1 LIRIVNPLIAT
12 AVHPIGIFDSGVGGL
27 SVLRHIQDS
36 LPSEKL
42 LYFADQAHVPYGSRS
57 LAEIRHFSEEIT
69 QFLLN
74 QGSKVI
80 VVACN
85 TASAAALS
93 TLRKTFPQIL
103 FVGMEPAVK
112 PAALKTRSGKVGVL
126 ATENTF
132 ASPRYAHLMSRFAQD
147 VEVLEDPCR
156 GLVPLIEAGQ
166 ITHKE
171 TKQLLRGVLTPMLA
185 VGVDTLVLGCTHY
198 PFIRPVIEEI
208 IEADAGGLTVTIID
222 PAPAVARQTGK
233 VLAQNQ
239 LLAPSGQSGSTRACT
254 SASSHSLANL
264 SEQLLGQ
271 RLNVKEVIWRESQL
285 ASA

>member
-1 LIRIVNPLIAT
+1 LIRIINLLKTT
-12 AVHPIGIFDSGVGGL
+12 AVRPIGIFDSGVGGL

-36 LPSEKL
+36 LSSEKL
-42 LYFADQAHVPYGSRS
+42 IYFADQAHVPYGSRS

-69 QFLLN
+69 RFLLD

-93 TLRKTFPQIL
+93 TLRKTFPQVL

-132 ASPRYAHLMSRFAQD
+132 ASPRYAHLMSRFAKD

-166 ITHKE
+166 ITHKK
-171 TKQLLRGVLTPMLA
+171 TKQLLRGVLAPMLA

-198 PFIRPVIEEI
+198 PFIRPMIEKI
-208 IEADAGGLTVTIID
+208 IEADTRGIPVTIID
-222 PAPAVARQTGK
+222 PAPAVARQTGN
-233 VLAQNQ
+233 VLAQRQ
-239 LLAPSGQSGSTRACT
+239 LLAPSGQSGSTGLFT
-254 SASSHSLANL
+254 SASSHSLADL
-264 SEQLLGQ
+264 SEQLLSQ
-271 RLNVKEVIWRESQL
+271 RLIVKEVIWRESQL